1 MDVPIGPG
9 LLGHVLDALGNPI
22 DGKSP
27 IEAIECRRASL
38 KVPGILPCR
47 SVNQPMMTGLK
58 PINALVAIG
67 CDQHE
72 LIVGNCQTGKTVTIN
87 TILNQKHWNNGRMRR
102 RNSTVSTLLLVRSV
116 LLWLNSSRFYF
127 RSL

>member
-87 TILNQKHWNNGRMRR
+87 TILNQKHWNNGRDEEKKLYCIYVAVGQKC
-102 RNSTVSTLLLVRSV
+102 STVAQLFKIL
-116 LLWLNSSRFYF
+116 F
-127 RSL
+127 